1 MNLNSK
7 NFPPT
12 ITSINLGDNHLT
24 SLKLTDF
31 PNLTRL
37 IISHNTKLIRETI
50 MIKNCPQLNINDI
63 FHYKSDDAG
72 RGTPEDGRK
81 YGDERDNPFKRGEKE
96 NEETKKTT

>member
-1 MNLNSK
+1 
-7 NFPPT
+7 
-12 ITSINLGDNHLT
+12 
-24 SLKLTDF
+24 
-31 PNLTRL
+31 
-37 IISHNTKLIRETI
+37 